1 MRKNSQ
7 LRSVF
12 DQSLPKKSEI
22 QSLTIFFTKKW
33 FETFTGQCV
42 PIIDNRIYREKLVT
56 LVLPQYCIYYI
67 ILFIY
72 TIYFFLKASKDSQ
85 TIEVLLAQGAIER
98 QFERRYAT
106 SPSLFRKD
114 FGKDFGTLWKIFLYF
129 SSEYSDFAINSSSNL
144 IYPYVAKCV
153 IFKFF

>member
-1 MRKNSQ
+1 M
-7 LRSVF
+7 
-12 DQSLPKKSEI
+12 
-22 QSLTIFFTKKW
+22 
-33 FETFTGQCV
+33 
-42 PIIDNRIYREKLVT
+42 T

-114 FGKDFGTLWKIFLYF
+114 FGKDFGTL
-129 SSEYSDFAINSSSNL
+129 
-144 IYPYVAKCV
+144 
-153 IFKFF
+153 